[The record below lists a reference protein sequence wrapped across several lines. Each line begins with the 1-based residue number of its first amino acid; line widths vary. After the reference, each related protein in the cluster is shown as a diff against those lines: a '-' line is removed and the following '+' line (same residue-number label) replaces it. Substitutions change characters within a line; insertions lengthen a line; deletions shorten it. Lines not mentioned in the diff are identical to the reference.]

1 MSEKIKSNIAPVD
14 LGAPEGIPRNS
25 LILLSGNAGT
35 GKTVL
40 LCHLAMNFMLNNEPI
55 IYVTLDDDSLSVVK
69 VFESFGWNLSEY
81 IDKGLFKLIDGFSF
95 RLGAFKQQNLY
106 HFAVKEVRPDNTLS
120 IINAILELSD
130 NVNNKG
136 LVILDSL
143 NELMF
148 TLDVRGILDFVRT
161 LRAVVSKGKNIVTLV
176 TLHVTTDAL
185 VELKN
190 NLEYLVDGIID
201 TRIDP
206 NLQEL
211 GIPIKQMMVKKLRG
225 APTNPVWIPYVILND
240 GVHLVDQHKLAA
252 LVKSKVKE
260 ALGNIPTAQQ

>member
-1 MSEKIKSNIAPVD
+1 MLEKVKSNVAPID
-14 LGAPEGIPRNS
+14 FGAPEGIPRNS
-25 LILLSGNAGT
+25 LVLLSGSAGT
-35 GKTVL
+35 GKSALV
-40 LCHLAMNFMLNNEPI
+40 CQFAINFMLNNEPV
-55 IYVTLDDDSLSVVK
+55 IYVTFDDDPLSIAK
-69 VFESFGWNLSEY
+69 IFESFGWNLSEY
-81 IDKGLFKLIDGFSF
+81 ISKGLFKLIDGFSF
-95 RLGAFKQQNLY
+95 RLGALKQPNP
-106 HFAVKEVRPDNTLS
+106 FTVKEVRPDNAMN
-120 IINAILELSD
+120 IINSILDLL
-130 NVNNKG
+130 NNINNKG
-136 LVILDSL
+136 LVIIDSL

-148 TLDVRGILDFVRT
+148 SFDIRGILDFVRT
-161 LRAVVSKGKNIVTLV
+161 VRAVISKNKNIITLI

-211 GIPIKQMMVKKLRG
+211 GIPIKQMMIKKLRG

-240 GVHLVDQHKLAA
+240 GVHLVDQQKLAS

-260 ALGNIPTAQQ
+260 ALGGLNIHQG

>member
-1 MSEKIKSNIAPVD
+1 MSEKIKSNVAPID

-25 LILLSGNAGT
+25 LILLSGSAGT
-35 GKTVL
+35 GKTAL
-40 LCHLAMNFMLNNEPI
+40 LCNLAMNFMLNNEPI
-55 IYVTLDDDSLSVVK
+55 IYVTLDDDSLSVIK
-69 VFESFGWNLSEY
+69 VFESFGWNLPEY
-81 IDKGLFKLIDGFSF
+81 IGKGLFKLIDGFSF
-95 RLGAFKQQNLY
+95 RLGTYKQPNP
-106 HFAVKEVRPDNTLS
+106 FITKEVRPDNTLS
-120 IINAILELSD
+120 IINAILELSE
-130 NVNNKG
+130 NINNKG

-148 TLDVRGILDFVRT
+148 TLDMRGILDFVRT
-161 LRAVVSKGKNIVTLV
+161 LRAIVSKGKNIITLV
-176 TLHVTTDAL
+176 TLHVTTEAL
-185 VELKN
+185 AELKN

-211 GIPIKQMMVKKLRG
+211 GIPIKQMMIKKLRG

-240 GVHLVDQHKLAA
+240 GVHLVDQQKLAA

-260 ALGNIPTAQQ
+260 ALGSITTIQQ